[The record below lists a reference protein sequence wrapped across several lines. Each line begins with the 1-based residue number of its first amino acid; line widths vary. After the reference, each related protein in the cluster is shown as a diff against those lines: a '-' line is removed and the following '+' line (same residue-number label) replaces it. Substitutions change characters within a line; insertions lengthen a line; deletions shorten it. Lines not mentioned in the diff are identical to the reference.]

1 MSVSPNVTVM
11 GIVDDKIVAVEY
23 GNQLA
28 LTFHP
33 ELTEDYRIHK
43 YFLSKVSCNKQ

>member
-43 YFLSKVSCNKQ
+43 YF